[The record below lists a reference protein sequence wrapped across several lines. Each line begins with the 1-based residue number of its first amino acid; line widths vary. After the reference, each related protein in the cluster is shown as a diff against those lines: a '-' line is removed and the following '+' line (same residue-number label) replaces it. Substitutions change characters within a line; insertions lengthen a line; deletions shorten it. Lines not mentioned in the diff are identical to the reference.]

1 MNREVNIN
9 NNKKRLKLYYGL
21 LITVLCIIGVSFA
34 WFRLYLSQSENNTL
48 TSRTCFNTTLTEDTS
63 KITLTDA
70 FPITD
75 EEGLKQA
82 PFTFTLKNNCDSY
95 VQVYITIDSVY
106 RTSTNTSY
114 LKDNYLKVNI
124 SPKDTTEN
132 ESVILGEQTLTEL
145 DNNNKGYIIVNTGL
159 KANEEKSYNLRI
171 WMDSSVTTEQ
181 GLNKSWAGKIV
192 VVSNASYQP
201 LREVILTD
209 NVVSNPLTVPGK
221 EVSLDN
227 ETVLATAE
235 DDYGVSYYF
244 RGNVRNNY
252 VAFANMCWRIV
263 RILGNGSVK
272 LVLSNYNGSSVSNP
286 CSSTLN
292 SNTAAFARYSDNQ
305 YKSSFNS
312 ANNDSAYVGFMYGN
326 VGSSTYEETHANIN
340 KSTILTNLESW
351 YENKMIDYEDKLSD
365 VIWCNDKSTFSFYS
379 NGTQCA
385 YENETCFGAYNRL
398 NGGDRSLYA
407 SPSLVCPFDDNGGK
421 LSKFTVNDTKNGN
434 GTLTYKIGLL
444 TADEVVFAGFRAN
457 DVYEANNY
465 LVENADYWW
474 WTMSPKVYYGSDGT
488 MRAREFDVSSSDGR
502 ILGNPLNGIYGL
514 RPAIALVPEIKV
526 FNGTGTAANPY
537 VVG

>member
-1 MNREVNIN
+1 MNREVNIS

-21 LITVLCIIGVSFA
+21 LITVLCVIGVSFA
-34 WFRLYLSQSENNTL
+34 WFRLYLSQSENNAL
-48 TSRTCFNTTLTEDTS
+48 SSRTCFSTTLTEDNS
-63 KITLTDA
+63 KISLTDA
-70 FPITD
+70 FPVID
-75 EEGLKQA
+75 SDGLKQDA
-82 PFTFTLKNNCDSY
+82 FTFTLKNNCSGY
-95 VQVYITIDSVY
+95 VKTYITINSKY
-106 RTSTNTSY
+106 RLINDTNY
-114 LKDNYLKVNI
+114 LKDENIKVNI
-124 SPKDTTEN
+124 SSKDKLDN
-132 ESVILGEQTLTEL
+132 SSVILSSRKLIDIDNDEQ
-145 DNNNKGYIIVNTGL
+145 GYLIIETGL
-159 KANEEKSYNLRI
+159 NSNEEKSYDLRL
-171 WMDSSVTTEQ
+171 WMDGDTTIEQ
-181 GLNKSWAGKIV
+181 GLNKSWAGKV
-192 VVSNASYQP
+192 VVVTTASYQP
-201 LREVILTD
+201 LGEAILANNTI
-209 NVVSNPLTVPGK
+209 SEPLTVPGK
-221 EVSLDN
+221 AVSLEN
-227 ETVLATAE
+227 EAVLATAE
-235 DDYGVSYYF
+235 DDYGTSYYF
-244 RGNVRNNY
+244 RGNVQNNY
-252 VAFANMCWRIV
+252 VEFANMCWRIV

-272 LVLSNYNGSSVSNP
+272 LVLSNYNGSSASNP

-292 SNTAAFARYSDNQ
+292 SNTAAFARYGDNQ

-351 YENKMIDYEDKLSD
+351 YENKMIAYEDKLSD

-385 YENETCFGAYNRL
+385 YENKTCFGAYNRL
-398 NGGDRSLYA
+398 DGGDRSLYA

-421 LSKFTVNDTKNGN
+421 LSKFTVDDTINGN

-474 WTMSPKVYYGSDGT
+474 WTMSPKAYYDSDGS

-526 FNGTGTAANPY
+526 FKGTGTAANPY